1 MLDKRRPHF
10 LLQGRASR
18 KQKEEEE
25 EEEDDAELQC
35 KRETRHALQGECR
48 RKDGRGRGRC
58 SPPPLI
64 KKRDRRREIRR
75 VSRTTFAATD
85 ANDATTDADG
95 HATSPPSFRASRPPF
110 LPLFLFSLLPS
121 SLSLSAL
128 DKRSKLRARR
138 GKTLAMSLARTGTAP
153 TETDERWGER
163 RGRRRTRN
171 KKIVVGS
178 GSGE

>member
-10 LLQGRASR
+10 LLQGRSSR
-18 KQKEEEE
+18 KQK
-25 EEEDDAELQC
+25 EEDDAELQC

-48 RKDGRGRGRC
+48 RKDGRGRC
-58 SPPPLI
+58 SPPLI
-64 KKRDRRREIRR
+64 KKRDRLREIRR

-121 SLSLSAL
+121 SLSLSPPL
-128 DKRSKLRARR
+128 TNDQNCERGEGRLWRCHSHAR
-138 GKTLAMSLARTGTAP
+138 
-153 TETDERWGER
+153 ER
-163 RGRRRTRN
+163 RRRRRTRGGAN
-171 KKIVVGS
+171 AEAE
-178 GSGE
+178 GEREIRK

>member
-18 KQKEEEE
+18 KQKEE

-121 SLSLSAL
+121 SRCSCREAGQRICGGFVDQNQHILLTLSIHSPLFTHSHRLS
-128 DKRSKLRARR
+128 
-138 GKTLAMSLARTGTAP
+138 
-153 TETDERWGER
+153 
-163 RGRRRTRN
+163 
-171 KKIVVGS
+171 I
-178 GSGE
+178 